1 MIECDVGCWEQ
12 RMRLSIYCA
21 DIGSVARNRFG
32 WAARRAPDH
41 AMTMSVSI
49 ADLVKEVAK
58 DLSTGLSVALGFECP
73 LFVPLP
79 DDPVRLT
86 RARAGEG
93 NRPWSAGA
101 GAGALATGL
110 TETTWILSRLRERL
124 ACEPSVFFDWDRF
137 RDSSEGALFLWEAFV
152 SGKAKGATHIDD
164 ASAGVDAFRAS
175 LPNPATRNLIKEEQ
189 VFSLIGA
196 SLLRAGWQVPP
207 SILSEPCL
215 VLAAAVRKQNDAP

>member
-1 MIECDVGCWEQ
+1 MIECEALCWEP

-21 DIGSVARNRFG
+21 DIGSVALNRFG
-32 WAARRAPDH
+32 WAAHRAPDN
-41 AMTMSVSI
+41 ARMMSGSI
-49 ADLVKEVAK
+49 ADLVGEVAK
-58 DLSTGLSVALGFECP
+58 DLSAGLSVALGFECP

-110 TETTWILSRLRERL
+110 TETTWILTRLRERL
-124 ACEPSVFFDWDRF
+124 ACEPSVFFDWGRF
-137 RDSSEGALFLWEAFV
+137 GDSSEGALLLWEAFI
-152 SGKAKGATHIDD
+152 SGKAKGTRHIDD
-164 ASAGVDAFRAS
+164 ASAGVDAFLTS
-175 LPNPATRNLIKEEQ
+175 LPDPATRNLIKEER

-215 VLAAAVRKQNDAP
+215 VLAAAVRDQGDTP